1 MFGIDKEKRFWKWF
15 EKNNSKFLFLNE
27 VEPDIKE
34 QHLNQILNE
43 LHKVNNGLY
52 FLIGGH
58 PDNKKVELIITAEG
72 IKELF
77 PVVELLVS
85 KAPQFDNWEIIAFK
99 PAQGSGFVTEFG
111 GRKFDPK
118 EIDFIPLDNQDDP
131 SLIGVQVIYPDYND
145 EERDIFVG
153 ATYQVIDTVI
163 GERSTTLDIDYLDI
177 TVTPKNAVELKTL
190 KLAELADFI
199 SKKKNAG

>member
-15 EKNNSKFLFLNE
+15 EKNNSKFLFINE

-34 QHLNQILNE
+34 QHLNEFLRE
-43 LHKVNNGLY
+43 LHRVNDRLY

-58 PDNKKVELIITAEG
+58 PDNKKVELIITPEG

-77 PVVELLVS
+77 PVVEQLVS
-85 KAPQFDNWEIIAFK
+85 KAPELHDWEIIAFK
-99 PAQGSGFVTEFG
+99 PAQGAGFVTEFG

-131 SLIGVQVIYPDYND
+131 SLVGIQVIYPDFTND
-145 EERDIFVG
+145 ERDIFFA
-153 ATYQVIDTVI
+153 ATYQVIDTLI

-177 TVTPKNAVELKTL
+177 TVTPEETSELTTL
-190 KLAELADFI
+190 KLTELENFI

>member
-1 MFGIDKEKRFWKWF
+1 MFRIDKEKSFWKWF
-15 EKNNSKFLFLNE
+15 EKNNSKFLFINE
-27 VEPDIKE
+27 VEPNIRE
-34 QHLNQILNE
+34 QHLNEFLNE

-58 PDNKKVELIITAEG
+58 PDNKKVELIITSEG

-77 PVVELLVS
+77 PVVEQLVS
-85 KAPQFDNWEIIAFK
+85 KAPELDDWEIIAFK
-99 PAQGSGFVTEFG
+99 PAQGASFVTEFG

-131 SLIGVQVIYPDYND
+131 RLVGVQVIYPDYT
-145 EERDIFVG
+145 EEQRDIFVG
-153 ATYQVIDTVI
+153 ATYQVIDTLI

-177 TVTPKNAVELKTL
+177 TVTPEDAAELKTL
-190 KLAELADFI
+190 KLSELADFI